1 MGIIIALVVVYIN
14 VDVKVELF
22 IDIILGNLSVLL

>member
-1 MGIIIALVVVYIN
+1 MGIIIAIVVVYIN

-22 IDIILGNLSVLL
+22 IDIILGDLSVLL

>member
-22 IDIILGNLSVLL
+22 IDIILGDLSVLL